1 MIMVTFVVY
10 FIIFILIFSGPKFR
24 KRENLQVSKL
34 IVIPALLAIGMV
46 LLTVIKVYF
55 IYKIMILIFG
65 LVTTWLSYWQW
76 GEQIRQWWK

>member
-1 MIMVTFVVY
+1 MILVTFLVY
-10 FIIFILIFSGPKFR
+10 FIIFMLIFSGPKFG
-24 KRENLQVSKL
+24 KRENLQASKL

-46 LLTVIKVYF
+46 LLTVIKVFF
-55 IYKIMILIFG
+55 IYKIMILIVG